1 MNVFGIIRLLLR
13 LTGTLSEWAKNRQL
27 MKLGEAKAVNKGLV
41 DVYKTIERARR
52 ARANIDSK
60 RLRDKYS
67 RNADDGDS

>member
-13 LTGTLSEWAKNRQL
+13 LTGTLAEWAKNRQL
-27 MKLGEAKAVNKGLV
+27 MKSGEAKAVNKGLV